1 MAISNSTSR
10 STARTSNI
18 RYLVALLLALV
29 ATSVARADAA
39 QSFVFE
45 GKPLPVS
52 HVATVGGK
60 LAISVRDPGL
70 AQLLRATGASLTWNP
85 GERYVLFT
93 TAEPQIVSFAVGD
106 ARYDVGPRSAQAGF
120 APYEMAGAVYV
131 PFDEL
136 MSALYLAPKRDGDA
150 IVIQPQL
157 ATFDVR
163 GSGAGTTLVARA
175 GIPLKPRVVSETAG
189 ELVYAFDGVGTSL
202 DRSRAIRADGIRAI
216 TFAQS
221 GTVRAPV
228 TTVTIALAPGTGHGR
243 LATDDR
249 NGFSLAIGGAAAPG
263 SEPVAVATPEPTDAP
278 VATAAPQAT
287 LAPSTAA
294 ATVTGIDAHAGPNG
308 YSVDIAVG
316 GDATY
321 DWHRLRDPDNRFW
334 IDIHGATLAAPIAD
348 VTGSD
353 PVEAVRV
360 RQLDA
365 STVRVALSLSG
376 QKHLDVQPN
385 PGGVK
390 ISVYADDAG
399 DDVARAGSGTLGSS
413 AAVAVAPS
421 PVPSGDAWKFG
432 ARSTYVATN
441 PRLIVIDPGHG
452 GSDPGAGRGGL
463 READLTLDMAK
474 RLRDILTARGWQVVL
489 TRTTDV
495 DVYKPNDSAHE
506 ELQARDDIAN
516 NAGARMLVSI
526 HVNSFIN
533 AGPRGTTTYFSK
545 PVDVALAQAV
555 QARAAGV
562 LGTKDDG
569 IVKSHLYVTLHA
581 TMPAVLVESAFLSN
595 PDDLAKLGSA
605 EWRQKLALAIAD
617 GVKDYAGAPP
627 APSQSANQ

>member
-1 MAISNSTSR
+1 M
-10 STARTSNI
+10 
-18 RYLVALLLALV
+18 
-29 ATSVARADAA
+29 
-39 QSFVFE
+39 
-45 GKPLPVS
+45 
-52 HVATVGGK
+52 ATVGGK

-70 AQLLRATGASLTWNP
+70 AQLLRATGASMTWNP

-106 ARYDVGPRSAQAGF
+106 ARYDIGPRSAQAGF
-120 APYEMAGAVYV
+120 APYEMSGVVYV

-136 MSALYLAPKRDGDA
+136 LSALYLAPKRDGDA

-157 ATFDVR
+157 AAFDVR
-163 GSGAGTTLVARA
+163 GNGSGSVLVARA
-175 GIPLKPRVVSETAG
+175 GIPLKPRIVEESANQ
-189 ELVYAFDGVGTSL
+189 LVYAFDGVGTTL
-202 DRSRAIRADGIRAI
+202 DRSRAIRAEGIRAI

-221 GTVRAPV
+221 GTVREPV
-228 TTVTIALAPGTGHGR
+228 TTVTIALGPGTGHGR
-243 LATDDR
+243 LETDDR
-249 NGFSLAIGGAAAPG
+249 NGFSLAIGAAASA
-263 SEPVAVATPEPTDAP
+263 SEPVAIATPEPAAAP
-278 VATAAPQAT
+278 AATPSPQAT
-287 LAPSTAA
+287 PAPAGAVAS
-294 ATVTGIDAHAGPNG
+294 VTGIDAHAGPNG
-308 YSVDIAVG
+308 YSVDIAVA

-334 IDIHGATLAAPIAD
+334 IDIHGATLSAPIGD
-348 VTGSD
+348 VAGSD
-353 PVEAVRV
+353 PVDAVRV

-365 STVRVALSLSG
+365 STVRVALSLAG
-376 QKHLDVQPN
+376 QKRLDVQPSAH
-385 PGGVK
+385 GVK
-390 ISVYADDAG
+390 ISVYSEDAG
-399 DDVARAGSGTLGSS
+399 DDVARAGSGALGSA
-413 AAVAVAPS
+413 AAVAAAPT

-432 ARSTYVATN
+432 VRSTYVATN

-474 RLRDILTARGWQVVL
+474 RLRDILVARGWQVVM

-533 AGPRGTTTYFSK
+533 AGPRGTTTYYSK
-545 PVDVALAQAV
+545 ASDVPLAQAV
-555 QARAAGV
+555 QASAAAV

-581 TMPAVLVESAFLSN
+581 TMPAVLVETAFLSN
-595 PDDLAKLGSA
+595 PDDQAKLGSA

-617 GVKDYAGAPP
+617 GVKSYAGAPP
-627 APSQSANQ
+627 APGQSANQ